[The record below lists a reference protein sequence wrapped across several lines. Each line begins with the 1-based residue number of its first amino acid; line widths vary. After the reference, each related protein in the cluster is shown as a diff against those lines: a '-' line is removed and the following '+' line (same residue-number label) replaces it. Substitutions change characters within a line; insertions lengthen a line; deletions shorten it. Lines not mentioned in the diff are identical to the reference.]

1 MISGQLTEIKLSRP
15 MNTRKEEA
23 LAALSL
29 DGRWL
34 ALSHGDGTIS
44 IWNVEA
50 VRMQCAVRAP
60 SLQKIESMVFADD
73 GSKLV
78 FVCGD
83 EVCLHDTKTGELY
96 ARFRHHHRDFIISL
110 AYSNAARLLALG
122 SFDDTASVWE
132 IGEAPVQRVVLRGHR
147 ASIRGIHFLDDA
159 RYVLTVG
166 GEHCAKLWDAHT
178 GRMRLTLHNAS
189 LASTAASE
197 GRTLAT
203 LGRRSIQFFRY
214 ATVEEVAKSAW
225 WREQQSIRGR
235 GPTVRQTQTSAVNVV
250 Q

>member
-1 MISGQLTEIKLSRP
+1 
-15 MNTRKEEA
+15 
-23 LAALSL
+23 
-29 DGRWL
+29 
-34 ALSHGDGTIS
+34 
-44 IWNVEA
+44 
-50 VRMQCAVRAP
+50 MQCAVRAP
-60 SLQKIESMVFADD
+60 SPQKIVSMAFADD

-78 FVCGD
+78 FVCGH
-83 EVCLHDTKTGELY
+83 EVCLHDTKTGKLF
-96 ARFRHHHRDFIISL
+96 ARFRHHHRDYIMSL

-132 IGEAPVQRVVLRGHR
+132 INEVPIERVVLRGHR
-147 ASIRGIHFLDDA
+147 ASIRGIHLLDDA

-166 GEHCAKLWDAHT
+166 GEHCAKLWDART

-189 LASTAASE
+189 WSSTSASK

-214 ATVEEVAKSAW
+214 ATAEEVAKSAW
-225 WREQQSIRGR
+225 WQEQQSIRGS
-235 GPTVRQTQTSAVNVV
+235 TIRQTQSSAANVV